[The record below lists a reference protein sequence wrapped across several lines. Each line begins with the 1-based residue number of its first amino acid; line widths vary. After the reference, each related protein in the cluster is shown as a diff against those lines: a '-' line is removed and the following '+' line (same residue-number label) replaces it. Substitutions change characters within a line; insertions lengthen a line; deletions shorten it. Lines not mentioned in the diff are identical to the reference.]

1 MIDELYVDG
10 YGGGD
15 RYKVGR
21 DGVKE
26 IKAHNDDEVYRVYY
40 TVEYDDRTVKI
51 LGTFQYREI
60 EYIEENKDTK

>member
-10 YGGGD
+10 YSGRD

-26 IKAHNDDEVYRVYY
+26 IKAHTDGVYIVYY
-40 TVEYDDRTVKI
+40 TVEYDDITVTI
-51 LGTFQYREI
+51 LRAYQYREI
-60 EYIEENKDTK
+60 RIKRIKNEI

>member
-1 MIDELYVDG
+1 MIDELHVEG
-10 YGGGD
+10 YID
-15 RYKVGR
+15 RGIYKVGR

>member
-15 RYKVGR
+15 IYKVGR

-40 TVEYDDRTVKI
+40 TVEFDNMTVKI

-60 EYIEENKDTK
+60 KYKKDK